1 MAMRPWLS
9 VMVAILLSS
18 CATAPAHA
26 PQIDD
31 ANDALAYYPLLPG
44 WGWAYD
50 LERDGATVLALY
62 AVVERRRDFAVVAH
76 AGERLEYDLTAA
88 GIARHDGGD
97 YILRAPVRGAASWPI
112 AAGTAS
118 IVEVAKSVTV
128 PAGSFRDCVVVE
140 EARHAP
146 ERVAR
151 TTYCRGVGP
160 VEIEV
165 RVLNPA
171 TVVFDVAAR
180 ARLRMLSRPEDTL

>member
-1 MAMRPWLS
+1 MATRPWLF
-9 VMVAILLSS
+9 VMVAILISS
-18 CATAPAHA
+18 CATAARRA
-26 PQIDD
+26 PQVGD

-50 LERDGATVLALY
+50 LERDGTTVLALY
-62 AVVERRRDFAVVAH
+62 AVVERSREVAVVEH
-76 AGERLEYDLTAA
+76 AGERLEYDLTSD

-97 YILRAPVRGAASWPI
+97 YILKSPVRGGASWPI

-118 IVEVAKSVTV
+118 IVEVAKKVTV

-160 VEIEV
+160 VVIEV

-171 TVVFDVAAR
+171 TGVFDVAAR
-180 ARLRMLSRPEDTL
+180 ARLRVLSRPEP